1 VSTHPSTTQLPVPA
15 ETAPDAVPE
24 LVAAAVVAG
33 QRWAGTS
40 RAERARVLD
49 AVADALDAAGD
60 DLVPLAMAESHLA
73 EGRLRG
79 ELQRTTFQL
88 RLFGEVLRDGGYLDV
103 RVDHADPDWP
113 MGAPRPDLRRTQ
125 VPLGPVVVFAAVNFP
140 FAFSVAGGD
149 TASAL
154 AAGCPVLLK
163 AHPGHLRLSVATAEV
178 VQRALAASGAPDD
191 LFTLLV
197 GDEAGRA
204 ALTDP
209 GVQAGAFTGSTTGG
223 RTLFDLAN
231 GRPVPIPFFGELGS
245 VNPVF
250 VTRAAAEARGP
261 EIAAQAVA
269 SFTLGVGQFCTKPGV
284 LLVPEGSSALEA
296 LRTTE
301 LSGPAPMLSERMV
314 EGHNRVRHELED
326 VPHVSVLV
334 RGGEDSADGTPAPTV
349 LVTDVA
355 SLLADVEEL
364 FRECF
369 GPTLLVATYT
379 AEDDLLALAQ
389 TIDGQL
395 TASVFGEESDAAT
408 SGVAEL
414 VAVLATRAGRLLWN
428 GWPTGVSVTYAQ
440 QHGGPSPATTAPS
453 TTSVGTAAIDRF
465 LRPVAFQGFPQGLL
479 PAELRDG
486 ADVPSRVD
494 GALHQAQA
502 LRQAPGSKR

>member
-1 VSTHPSTTQLPVPA
+1 MSTSLIPGSVSTPS
-15 ETAPDAVPE
+15 ETDPGSVPE
-24 LVAAAVVAG
+24 LVARSAAAARV
-33 QRWAGTS
+33 WAATS
-40 RAERARVLD
+40 RTDRADVLD

-60 DLVPLAMAESHLA
+60 DLVPLAVEESHLP

-79 ELQRTTFQL
+79 ELLRTTFQL
-88 RLFGEVLRDGGYLDV
+88 RLFGETLREGGYLDV

-163 AHPGHLRLSVATAEV
+163 AHPGHLRLSAATADV
-178 VQRALAASGAPDD
+178 IRGALAAAGAPDD

-209 GVQAGAFTGSTTGG
+209 GVRAGAFTGSTTGG

-269 SFTLGVGQFCTKPGV
+269 SFTMGVGQFCTKPGV
-284 LLVPEGSSALEA
+284 LLVPEDSSVLDA
-296 LRTTE
+296 LRTTD
-301 LSGPAPMLSERMV
+301 LPGPAPMLSERMV
-314 EGHNRVRHELED
+314 EGHGRVRHELEA
-326 VPHVSVLV
+326 VPGVTVLA
-334 RGGEDSADGTPAPTV
+334 RGGEDAADGTPAPTV
-349 LVTDVA
+349 LLTDVA
-355 SLLADVEEL
+355 TLLADVEAL

-369 GPTLLVATYT
+369 GPTLLVATYA
-379 AEDDLLALAQ
+379 AEADLVALAE

-395 TASVFGEESDAAT
+395 TATMFGETADAGSDD
-408 SGVAEL
+408 VREL
-414 VAVLATRAGRLLWN
+414 VGTLVTKAGRLLWN
-428 GWPTGVSVTYAQ
+428 AWPTGVSVTYAQ
-440 QHGGPSPATTAPS
+440 QHGGPYPATTAPS
-453 TTSVGTAAIDRF
+453 TTSVGTAAIGRF
-465 LRPVAFQGFPQGLL
+465 LRPVAFQGFPAGLL
-479 PAELRDG
+479 PAELAED
-486 ADVPSRVD
+486 AALPQRVD
-494 GALHQAQA
+494 GV
-502 LRQAPGSKR
+502 LRGTSA